1 MGQVLSS
8 EEQKEG
14 QKEILEKTVSEV
26 QTVNLTVFE
35 AVDNISGRGSEE
47 SEVEAVDCTEPPAKV
62 SMLFGNFNS
71 NDHD

>member
-1 MGQVLSS
+1 M
-8 EEQKEG
+8 
-14 QKEILEKTVSEV
+14 SEV